1 MRSVITRLVA
11 ILMLS
16 LLFLGMG
23 AAVAAPEP
31 GTSITLE
38 ISVDDDGTDEVT
50 GSEAGIEAPEAALA
64 PLAGAPQAS
73 TTGLPQG
80 ADSRLPAAPYLEGPQ
95 RPPRAA

>member
-1 MRSVITRLVA
+1 MGTVIQRLIA

-16 LLFLGMG
+16 LLFLGAG
-23 AAVAAPEP
+23 AAMAAPDQ

-38 ISVDDDGTDEVT
+38 IAIDDDSDELGT
-50 GSEAGIEAPEAALA
+50 SESGLEAPEAVLALITGT
-64 PLAGAPQAS
+64 PPSGAAA
-73 TTGLPQG
+73 LPPG

>member
-1 MRSVITRLVA
+1 MQPVIQRLVA

-16 LLFLGMG
+16 LLFLSAG
-23 AAVAAPEP
+23 AAVAAPDT

-38 ISVDDDGTDEVT
+38 IALDDDSTDELT
-50 GSEAGIEAPEAALA
+50 CSEAGLEAPEATLAL
-64 PLAGAPQAS
+64 LAGAPQAS
-73 TTGLPQG
+73 TAGLPQG

>member
-1 MRSVITRLVA
+1 MRSVIQRLVA

-31 GTSITLE
+31 GTNTTLE
-38 ISVDDDGTDEVT
+38 IALDDDSTDELT
-50 GSEAGIEAPEAALA
+50 SSEAGLEAPEATLA

-73 TTGLPQG
+73 TAGLPQG
-80 ADSRLPAAPYLEGPQ
+80 ANSRLPAAPYLEGPQ

>member
-1 MRSVITRLVA
+1 MIQRLVA

-31 GTSITLE
+31 GTSVTLE
-38 ISVDDDGTDEVT
+38 IALDDDSNDELT
-50 GSEAGIEAPEAALA
+50 GSEAGLEAPEAPEATLA

-73 TTGLPQG
+73 TAGLPQG
-80 ADSRLPAAPYLEGPQ
+80 ANSRLPAAPYLEGPQ